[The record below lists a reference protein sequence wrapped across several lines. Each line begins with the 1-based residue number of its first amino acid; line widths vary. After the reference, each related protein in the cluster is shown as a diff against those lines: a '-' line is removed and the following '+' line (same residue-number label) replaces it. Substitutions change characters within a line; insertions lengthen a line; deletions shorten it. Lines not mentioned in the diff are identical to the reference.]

1 MPPSVI
7 GRIAAD
13 ANVKSLVLYHFLL
26 GYHTLDKQSESQ
38 KEIARKYSGPIVFAK
53 DLDCYL
59 VKSWRLLVRSS
70 LTVRPDDIVCE
81 A

>member
-13 ANVKSLVLYHFLL
+13 ANVKSLVLPHFLL

-59 VKSWRLLVRSS
+59 VKS
-70 LTVRPDDIVCE
+70 
-81 A
+81 